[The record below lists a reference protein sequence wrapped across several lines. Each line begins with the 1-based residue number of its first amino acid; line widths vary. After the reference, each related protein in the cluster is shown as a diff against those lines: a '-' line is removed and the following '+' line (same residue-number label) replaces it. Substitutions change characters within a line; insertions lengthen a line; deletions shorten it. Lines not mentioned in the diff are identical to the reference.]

1 MRERVCSNHPLAMAF
16 TGLVEITIEGKR
28 LSAHLGAL
36 GIDQFKQILL
46 IGTRLRHDEV
56 LAG

>member
-1 MRERVCSNHPLAMAF
+1 MAF
-16 TGLVEITIEGKR
+16 TGLVEIAIEGKR
-28 LSAHLGAL
+28 LGAHLGAL